1 MNPSVIP
8 KHIRTQSLQKRLVG
22 LTSQQIINPDLA
34 NRLKDKGST
43 IEEFVNDR
51 EVNKL
56 FQDLKSVDEKY
67 IIAKVDKTGNLG
79 KAARNK
85 IMMKEQ
91 ELNQKLKNQQ
101 MLKRNHFEQV
111 SDPVEVRMRSDSDSE
126 ARSRLPIKAHSLQA
140 TD

>member
-126 ARSRLPIKAHSLQA
+126 ARSRLPI
-140 TD
+140 

>member
-1 MNPSVIP
+1 M
-8 KHIRTQSLQKRLVG
+8 
-22 LTSQQIINPDLA
+22 TSQQIINPDLA

-85 IMMKEQ
+85 ILMKEQ

-126 ARSRLPIKAHSLQA
+126 ARSRLPI
-140 TD
+140 